1 MVETQLIAR
10 DITDVRV
17 LAAMTAVPRH
27 EFVPVE
33 MQAEAYGDN
42 PLAIGH
48 GQTISQPYI
57 VALMLQLLSP
67 PAGGTVLEIGTGCGY
82 QAAVLGHLVG
92 EVCSIEIV
100 PELARRA
107 EATLARLGARN
118 IEVRPGDGRCGW
130 PERAPFA
137 GIVVAAAARE
147 VQPAWGEQLALGG
160 RLVVPLGGRGEQWLH
175 VFTKEPDGLRDE
187 TTIPVR
193 FVPLTGGGARRAG
206 EG

>member
-1 MVETQLIAR
+1 METQLIAR
-10 DITDVRV
+10 DIADARV
-17 LAAMTAVPRH
+17 LAAMAAVPRH
-27 EFVPVE
+27 EFVPGGL
-33 MQAEAYGDN
+33 QSEAYDDN

-57 VALMLQLLSP
+57 VALMLQLLSV
-67 PAGGTVLEIGTGCGY
+67 PAGGIVLEIGTGCGY
-82 QAAVLGHLVG
+82 QAAVLGYLAG

-107 EATLARLGARN
+107 GATLARLGARN
-118 IEVRPGDGRCGW
+118 IEVRAGDGRRGW

-137 GIVVAAAARE
+137 GIVVAAAARA

-175 VFTKEPDGLRDE
+175 VFTKEPGGLRDE

-193 FVPLTGGGARRAG
+193 FVPLTGGGPRGVG